1 MTEHKNIPLPEGD
14 GAKESS
20 LFERASGA
28 FGFDPFKAAPIKGKL
43 PVREMKRAKVRRK
56 GSAEAEVPA
65 APQAVPA
72 AAPDPVQSA
81 PPVPAGHRMPVAYEP
96 AAAPKETLPVPVAP
110 SELIVE
116 QDFGAVAL
124 SGKKY
129 KVSRDHLREQ
139 GLIVP
144 EGTVTALM
152 EEFRIV
158 KRQILKAAQERGTAK
173 SRRILVCSPHPGEGK
188 TFCATN
194 LAIAM
199 AAERD
204 SEVLLIDGDF
214 AKPSI
219 LSTFGLPAGA
229 GFMDCLADRSVQPED
244 LVMGTDI
251 PGLWILP
258 TGTQTHADSEYL
270 ASERTAE
277 VLDRLTIGAPNRMII
292 FDSPPALAASP
303 AAELAK
309 HVGQAVLVARADK
322 TGQSALE
329 DACQL
334 LSACPD
340 IKLLLNAAQFSPSG
354 RKFGSYYGYGE

>member
-1 MTEHKNIPLPEGD
+1 MTEQSKIPLPGD
-14 GAKESS
+14 KDSKDSS

-28 FGFDPFKAAPIKGKL
+28 FGFDPFKASPIKGKL
-43 PVREMKRAKVRRK
+43 PERELKRAKVRQVDK
-56 GSAEAEVPA
+56 KAID
-65 APQAVPA
+65 A
-72 AAPDPVQSA
+72 AAE
-81 PPVPAGHRMPVAYEP
+81 EP
-96 AAAPKETLPVPVAP
+96 AADTSARRSLPAVP
-110 SELIVE
+110 SEYQPEQSSQSNLPSPVRPSEIVVE

-124 SGKKY
+124 AGKKFP
-129 KVSRDHLREQ
+129 VDRQHLREQ

-144 EGTVTALM
+144 EGTVTGLI

-158 KRQILKAAQERGTAK
+158 KRQLIKAAKERGTAK
-173 SRRILVCSPHPGEGK
+173 SRRVLICSPHPGEGK

-219 LSTFGLPAGA
+219 LSTLGLPKGP
-229 GFMDCLADRSVQPED
+229 GFMDCLADDSIKPED
-244 LVMGTDI
+244 MVIGTDI
-251 PGLWILP
+251 PGLWVLP
-258 TGTQTHADSEYL
+258 SGSQTNSDSEYL
-270 ASERTAE
+270 SSVRTGE
-277 VLDRLTIGAPNRMII
+277 VLDRLTIGAPNRMVI
-292 FDSPPALAASP
+292 FDTPPALSASP

-309 HVGQAVLVARADK
+309 YVGQALIVVRADK

-334 LSACPD
+334 LAACPD

-354 RKFGSYYGYGE
+354 RNFGSYYGYGE